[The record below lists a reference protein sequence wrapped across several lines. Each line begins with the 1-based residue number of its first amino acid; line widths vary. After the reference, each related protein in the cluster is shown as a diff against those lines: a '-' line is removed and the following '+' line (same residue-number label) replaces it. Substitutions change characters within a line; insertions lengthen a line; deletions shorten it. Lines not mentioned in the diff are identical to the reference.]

1 MPNRDEDLSDYN
13 QALDAGMPP
22 IRDESVEG
30 GAMVSDRERD
40 TDTANAP
47 VHNYGEAEESDDD
60 DDTNDDDY
68 ESTHNFGGIISLED
82 AMEAIEQLRK
92 QITVMKREN
101 KVVNAR
107 CQSITAAYLGAPGG
121 KRQSV
126 RVNELRGLD
135 QQNVLNIRKIVNNVL
150 TKNEL
155 ILREGWHVYHV
166 DANTFCQRFIKMADI
181 KLPKDKFVNW
191 YQYWTTFAT
200 IYINSMMGTKR
211 NNLTQKLRGKFE
223 SECVCCI

>member
-1 MPNRDEDLSDYN
+1 
-13 QALDAGMPP
+13 
-22 IRDESVEG
+22 
-30 GAMVSDRERD
+30 MVSDRD
-40 TDTANAP
+40 TTNAP
-47 VHNYGEAEESDDD
+47 VQVVVNYGEAEESDDD
-60 DDTNDDDY
+60 DGTNDDDY
-68 ESTHNFGGIISLED
+68 ESTHNFGDIDSLVD

-92 QITVMKREN
+92 QINVMKREN

-121 KRQSV
+121 KRKSV

-223 SECVCCI
+223 SERVCCIVNIYVC

>member
-1 MPNRDEDLSDYN
+1 MPNREDLSDYN
-13 QALDAGMPP
+13 QALNAGMPP
-22 IRDESVEG
+22 IGDESVGG
-30 GAMVSDRERD
+30 GAMVSDR
-40 TDTANAP
+40 DTAHAP
-47 VHNYGEAEESDDD
+47 VQVVVNYGDAGESDDD
-60 DDTNDDDY
+60 GDTNDDDY
-68 ESTHNFGGIISLED
+68 ASTHNFGDIDSLVD

-92 QITVMKREN
+92 QINVMKREN

-126 RVNELRGLD
+126 RVNELKGLD

-200 IYINSMMGTKR
+200 IYINSMMGTRR